1 MEMTTTERRIR
12 VLETR
17 LNEVLARLA
26 FAEYALGRA
35 SQDAGN
41 GGGGGSTSGGQQFFD
56 AFSTSVITARNVN
69 TLGSGTFKFAYERSA
84 VLAATGDVN
93 DTGLTGYN
101 NTGGTIAIGTFGY
114 VANLNGKW
122 RWFEADCLAGTAPG
136 SI

>member
-17 LNEVLARLA
+17 LNEALARLA
-26 FAEYALGRA
+26 AAEMAIGKAL
-35 SQDAGN
+35 QDAGH
-41 GGGGGSTSGGQQFFD
+41 GGDGGTSGGQQFFD

-93 DTGLTGYN
+93 DSGLTGYN